1 MAITIDGDGTIT
13 GLSAGGLPNDS
24 VQTADI
30 ADNQIT
36 TGKIGDDQ
44 VTLAK
49 MAGGTDG
56 QIITYDAS
64 GNPVAV
70 GPGSD
75 GQVLTSTGAG
85 SPPAFEAAAAG
96 GKVVQYVWAT
106 DNTNVTCASS
116 SNVEVMDAT
125 ITPTSS
131 SNKILVQCLTRVYSD
146 ASSYAFYG
154 GYIKRGDASGTTIA
168 TYSGGFV
175 SSEDIEAMVPI
186 WWLDEP
192 NTTSAT
198 EYTLIL
204 SRWSSSTTSVTT
216 NSYANS
222 MLLWELEG

>member
-13 GLSAGGLPNDS
+13 GLSAGGLPDNS

-30 ADNQIT
+30 ADDQI
-36 TGKIGDDQ
+36 
-44 VTLAK
+44 TLAK
-49 MAGGTDG
+49 LAGGTDG

-85 SPPAFEAAAAG
+85 SPPAFEDAAGG

-106 DNTNVTCASS
+106 DNTNVTASS
-116 SNVEVMDAT
+116 NTLMEIMDAT

-131 SNKILVQCLTRVYSD
+131 SNKILVQCLTHVYSD
-146 ASSYAFYG
+146 AGSYGFYG
-154 GYIKRGDASGTTIA
+154 GYIKRGDLAGTTIA
-168 TYSGGFV
+168 TYSGGIV
-175 SSEDIEAMVPI
+175 TSHDIETMVPI

-198 EYTLIL
+198 EYTLTL
-204 SRWSSSTTSVTT
+204 SKWSSSTTSVTT
-216 NSYANS
+216 GSYANS